1 MKTQEKKVVC
11 LGGGIGTV
19 NLIKGLKSLTSQITV
34 VVSMADDG
42 GSAGRLRR
50 IYNVPPLGDLVS
62 CMSAMCSETN
72 PFLSRLLTYRFPG
85 DRYGQDGHLA
95 GHKLGNLILVAI
107 RNTTGEMDKTLE
119 ELQNIF
125 QIPGTF
131 LPATEEKVTLSAK
144 TKDGKIIEGEETI
157 DLGKYN
163 GERVL
168 SEVFIHPKDAKADKK
183 VIEAILK
190 ADCVIAG
197 PGDLYTNVL
206 PVLLVPE
213 IAKALYETKA
223 RKLFVVNVANKSF
236 ETKGY
241 FVQDYIAAIK
251 KHIGGFPFHK
261 IIANKDSSIPIPEK
275 YDYKYVELSNKPIE
289 SKIQLIQ
296 ENLVDY
302 NFPLYHNSSKLAKVV
317 YDNI

>member
-1 MKTQEKKVVC
+1 
-11 LGGGIGTV
+11 
-19 NLIKGLKSLTSQITV
+19 
-34 VVSMADDG
+34 
-42 GSAGRLRR
+42 
-50 IYNVPPLGDLVS
+50 
-62 CMSAMCSETN
+62 MSAMCSETN

-119 ELQNIF
+119 EFQNIF

-183 VIEAILK
+183 VI
-190 ADCVIAG
+190 
-197 PGDLYTNVL
+197 
-206 PVLLVPE
+206 
-213 IAKALYETKA
+213 
-223 RKLFVVNVANKSF
+223 
-236 ETKGY
+236 
-241 FVQDYIAAIK
+241 
-251 KHIGGFPFHK
+251 
-261 IIANKDSSIPIPEK
+261 
-275 YDYKYVELSNKPIE
+275 
-289 SKIQLIQ
+289 
-296 ENLVDY
+296 
-302 NFPLYHNSSKLAKVV
+302 
-317 YDNI
+317 